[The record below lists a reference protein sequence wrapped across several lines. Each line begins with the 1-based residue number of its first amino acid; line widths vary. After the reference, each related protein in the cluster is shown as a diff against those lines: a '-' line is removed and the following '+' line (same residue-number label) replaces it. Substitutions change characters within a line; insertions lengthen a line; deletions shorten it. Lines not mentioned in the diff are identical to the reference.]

1 MLQIPNFSKLKR
13 TIVWM
18 LFGIMGYANVCAQ
31 SQDTLYIT
39 STSALVQLQW
49 RTNVKNILVTNI
61 NCDTLVAYGQGTQ
74 IVFKDA
80 QAEVQRF
87 LISSFIFKINGSV
100 VTGSANIYN
109 AVNALN
115 TGELKK
121 MLLIRTIRIVSALP
135 ATIEPNTTYYVGA
148 QAFVEF
154 TGLNGN
160 VDETYTIKGRP
171 IFEVVGAGTGERG
184 IEMLINGIT
193 TVGAYQSYLTQ
204 IGNGTSVGSSSS
216 NTGLLVGRGFLN
228 GVGSYFQVDM
238 YSVAQGGVILR
249 DVFSQFASM
258 RLTTGNSG
266 ISTGQWKDATT
277 NLTSIRFRD
286 SSVTYNLIAG
296 TVIELYAKR

>member
-13 TIVWM
+13 TIIWM

-31 SQDTLYIT
+31 SDTLYIT

-61 NCDTLVAYGQGTQ
+61 NCDTVVAYGQGTQ
-74 IVFKDA
+74 IIIKDV
-80 QAEVQRF
+80 QTEVQRF
-87 LISSFIFKINGSV
+87 NVTNFIFKINGSV
-100 VTGSANIYN
+100 VTGSSAIYT

-115 TGELKK
+115 TGSLKK
-121 MLLIRTIRIVSALP
+121 MLLVKTIKIVSVLP
-135 ATIEPNTTYYVGA
+135 ATLEPNTTYYVGP

-154 TGLNGN
+154 TGLDGN
-160 VDETYTIKGRP
+160 TDETYTIKGRP
-171 IFEVVGAGTGERG
+171 VFAVDGGGTGERN

-193 TVGAYQSYLTQ
+193 TAGAYRSFITQ
-204 IGNGTSVGSSSS
+204 IADGSSVGSSNSS
-216 NTGLLVGRGFLN
+216 TGLLIGRSALN
-228 GVGSYFQVDM
+228 GVGSYFQADM
-238 YSVAQGGVILR
+238 YAVAQGGVILR
-249 DVFSQFASM
+249 DVFSQYALI
-258 RLTTGNSG
+258 RLTSGSAG

-286 SSVTYNLIAG
+286 SSVTHNLIAG

>member
-1 MLQIPNFSKLKR
+1 MLQISNFSKLKR
-13 TIVWM
+13 TIIWM
-18 LFGIMGYANVCAQ
+18 LFGIMGYANVSA
-31 SQDTLYIT
+31 QDTLYIT

-74 IVFKDA
+74 IIVKDV
-80 QAEVQRF
+80 QTEVQRF
-87 LISSFIFKINGSV
+87 NVTSFIFKINGSV
-100 VTGSANIYN
+100 VTGSSAIYT

-115 TGELKK
+115 TGSLKK
-121 MLLIRTIRIVSALP
+121 MLLVKTIKIVSALP
-135 ATIEPNTTYYVGA
+135 AIPEPNTIYYVGA
-148 QAFVEF
+148 QPFVEF

-171 IFEVVGAGTGERG
+171 IFEVVGGGTGERS
-184 IEMLINGIT
+184 IEMQINGIT
-193 TVGAYQSYLTQ
+193 TVGAYQSYITQ
-204 IGNGTSVGSSSS
+204 INNGTSVGSSSS
-216 NTGLLVGRGFLN
+216 NTGLLVGRGYLN

-249 DVFSQFASM
+249 DALSQFASI

-277 NLTSIRFRD
+277 NITSIRFRD
-286 SSVTYNLIAG
+286 NSATHNLIAG
-296 TVIELYAKR
+296 SVFELYAKR